1 MDESS
6 DLPFVSEKFGDVM
19 VSQYPVYP
27 NSKFILVSALV
38 IGFFIGYSTNAET
51 SIFKD
56 KIILI

>member
-38 IGFFIGYSTNAET
+38 MGFFSSVIVLMLKHQYL
-51 SIFKD
+51 
-56 KIILI
+56 KIK